1 MNTSSVSRV
10 SQNFTRLLS
19 GMFLIA
25 AFWSTTIFAASASIA
40 QDGSTLDAVTNNLR
54 ADGLFGAGD
63 AQTLDVRMAR
73 HGVPGVAIAL
83 IRDGRV
89 SEARGYGVLQAGG
102 GQSVTADTLFSVGSV
117 SKVATAALAL
127 KFSITERLSIDG
139 DVRQYLTSWQLPAGA
154 PPEPVTL
161 RQIFAHTAGFNIHG
175 FADFEPGARLPGA
188 VDTLNGA
195 SPARH
200 EPLRFLSYPGDR
212 YRYSGGGYT
221 LAQLVLTDVSRQTFP
236 ALAREML
243 FEPLDMQRSS
253 FTNPLPETV
262 TNVAKA
268 HDRRGRPV
276 ALPRGYQAMPEM
288 AASGLWTSANELGRF
303 VGALIES
310 YRKPG
315 GYLPQ
320 QVARDM
326 MTPVAPSEHGI
337 GPRID
342 LSGPTLIFHHGGAND
357 SYRAWIEGDLE
368 TGNGLVVLTNGT
380 NGDDLFGE
388 IRRAVSVL
396 EEQDR

>member
-1 MNTSSVSRV
+1 MITSSVSPV
-10 SQNFTRLLS
+10 AKTFTSLVA
-19 GMFLIA
+19 GVFFIT
-25 AFWSTTIFAASASIA
+25 AFWGVSIYAAPASTARDS
-40 QDGSTLDAVTNNLR
+40 STLDAVTKNLR
-54 ADGLFGAGD
+54 PDGLFGAGD
-63 AQTLDVRMAR
+63 AQTLDARMAR

-83 IRDGRV
+83 IRNGKV
-89 SEARGYGVLQAGG
+89 AEARGYGVLQAGG
-102 GQSVTADTLFSVGSV
+102 GQPVTADTLFSVGSV

-127 KFSITERLSIDG
+127 KFSTTGQLGVDEDI
-139 DVRQYLTSWQLPAGA
+139 RQYLTSWQLPAGA

-175 FADFEPGARLPGA
+175 FADFEPGARLPSA
-188 VDTLNGA
+188 IDTLNGT

-221 LAQLVLTDVSRQTFP
+221 VAQLVLSDVSQQSFP
-236 ALAREML
+236 TLARQLL
-243 FEPLDMQRSS
+243 FEPLGMQRSS
-253 FTNPLPETV
+253 FTNPLPETA

-303 VGALIES
+303 VGALIDS
-310 YRKPG
+310 YREPD

-326 MTPVAPSEHGI
+326 MMPVSPSEHGI

-342 LSGPTLIFHHGGAND
+342 LSGPTPRFHHGGAND

-388 IRRAVSVL
+388 IRRAVSAV
-396 EEQDR
+396 EEEAR

>member
-1 MNTSSVSRV
+1 MNRIRV
-10 SQNFTRLLS
+10 SAVSKVWAHLLA
-19 GMFLIA
+19 GLFLFA
-25 AFWSTTIFAASASIA
+25 AFSGVSTFAAPASSARNSS
-40 QDGSTLDAVTNNLR
+40 DLDVISKNLR
-54 ADGLFGAGD
+54 ADGLLGAGD
-63 AQTLDVRMAR
+63 AQTIDVRMAR
-73 HGVPGVAIAL
+73 YGVPGVAIAL
-83 IRDGRV
+83 IRDGDV
-89 SEARGYGVLQAGG
+89 AEARGFGVLQAGG
-102 GQSVTADTLFSVGSV
+102 GQPVTADTLFSVGSV
-117 SKVATAALAL
+117 SKVAAATLAL
-127 KFSITERLSIDG
+127 KLSATGRLGVDE

-175 FADFEPGARLPGA
+175 FGDFEPGARLPSA

-195 SPARH
+195 PPARH

-221 LAQLVLTDVSRQTFP
+221 LAQLVMTDVSQQTFP
-236 ALAREML
+236 TLAREML

-288 AASGLWTSANELGRF
+288 AASGLWTSANELGRL

-388 IRRAVSVL
+388 IRRAVSAL
-396 EEQDR
+396 DEQNR